1 MKKFVSLITVIFM
14 ICTLSVSALEITD
27 EQKADLSRLGIMVGD
42 ENGNLNTES
51 PITRAE
57 LAKMLCVAGG
67 LTAEGSTD
75 ASAFPD
81 VTPAH
86 WAYAYICAARD
97 AGLVVGDE
105 NGFFNPEAHVT
116 NEETVKMIVSL
127 IGYSPMAVSTGGF
140 PAGYNA
146 TAARLGLTAGLAL
159 APAQSATRNDAA
171 IMLSKALD
179 IPLMKMNDHA
189 KGSEDADEFVVL
201 DGTVSGFPLET
212 LRIKLDGKN

>member
-1 MKKFVSLITVIFM
+1 
-14 ICTLSVSALEITD
+14 
-27 EQKADLSRLGIMVGD
+27 
-42 ENGNLNTES
+42 
-51 PITRAE
+51 
-57 LAKMLCVAGG
+57 MLCVAGG
-67 LTAEGSTD
+67 LSAEGGTE

-81 VTPAH
+81 VTPTH
-86 WAYAYICAARD
+86 WAYAYICAAKD

>member
-1 MKKFVSLITVIFM
+1 MT
-14 ICTLSVSALEITD
+14 
-27 EQKADLSRLGIMVGD
+27 

-75 ASAFPD
+75 ASAFTD

-86 WAYAYICAARD
+86 WAYAYICAAKD

-146 TAARLGLTAGLAL
+146 TAARRRKCKLKVTLHTKSECHFYYMNSRFHHLYRSI
-159 APAQSATRNDAA
+159 SASVTP
-171 IMLSKALD
+171 S
-179 IPLMKMNDHA
+179 
-189 KGSEDADEFVVL
+189 
-201 DGTVSGFPLET
+201 
-212 LRIKLDGKN
+212 